1 MRNPFPPSRGK
12 TGMGVKRASRQVSAR
27 SPPPL
32 VSGFRRKGGVM
43 HRTGSPRLP
52 RTPIGGSPLG
62 EGEFC
67 FTATDPTCYT
77 MLHRNTLLKRV
88 SDKRA
93 RPSFDMLRT
102 NGSFRFPQLYMC
114 PTSVPAHPSTCSGRT
129 DRSVFHKLYM
139 CPTSVPAHPSTCS
152 GRTDRSVFHKLYM
165 CPTSVPAHPSTCS
178 GRTDRSVF
186 HKLYICP
193 TSVPAHLS
201 TSSRRTDRHI
211 HHKLYMCP
219 TSVPA
224 HPSTCSERTDRH
236 IHHERCHHALVCRPF
251 APDTPYW

>member
-1 MRNPFPPSRGK
+1 
-12 TGMGVKRASRQVSAR
+12 MGVKRASRQVSAR

-52 RTPIGGSPLG
+52 RTPIRGSPLG

-102 NGSFRFPQLYMC
+102 NGSFRFPQTVHVSDKRARPSFDTLK
-114 PTSVPAHPSTCSGRT
+114 TNGSAHSPQTVHVSDKRARPSFDTLRT
-129 DRSVFHKLYM
+129 NGTTRS
-139 CPTSVPAHPSTCS
+139 P
-152 GRTDRSVFHKLYM
+152 RTMQSCARFY
-165 CPTSVPAHPSTCS
+165 T
-178 GRTDRSVF
+178 
-186 HKLYICP
+186 
-193 TSVPAHLS
+193 
-201 TSSRRTDRHI
+201 
-211 HHKLYMCP
+211 
-219 TSVPA
+219 
-224 HPSTCSERTDRH
+224 
-236 IHHERCHHALVCRPF
+236 VC
-251 APDTPYW
+251 A